1 MKHSCR
7 FAGILLALAAA
18 ALFVL
23 SANAHSALLA
33 STPEGNAILEDAPVQ
48 VELLFSEPVE
58 EGFSSIDVLDSAG
71 RSVAAGPA
79 RLDPANAARLV
90 VSLRSLPDGIY
101 TVSWRAL
108 SSVDGHITSGAFA
121 FGVGDMDAAALTAAG
136 DIQTNT
142 LSAAE
147 VLARWALFS
156 GLALMTGTA
165 LFRRVVWEPVADSA
179 NPAPPW
185 AQLIGTGAALAL
197 AAILLFFC
205 VQAGL
210 VQGQA
215 FAAPWSAAASALLL
229 DTRGGVLILAR
240 LALTLLAAALLL
252 RDDPRAHWGGWLAAV
267 LALLA
272 ISLNSHAAAQ
282 REPFLP
288 ILADWLHLLG
298 SAHWGGGLFAFL
310 AALGMMQSWPLEQR
324 RATTARLVPRFSAV
338 AIASVSML
346 ALTGLYSY
354 TLGVGSL
361 EALTTNP
368 FGLALSGKTLL
379 VLPLLALGALNLL
392 WTRPRLAQTS
402 TQSASLVERFE
413 GFVRLETLLVAGV
426 LLGAALMTSLPPA
439 KEPEG
444 AAGIDLRT
452 ATDDLRL
459 TLEIL
464 PGRVGLNEFRLYVES
479 DRAPLEDAREV
490 SLQFT
495 PTTLDLA
502 PGTLTLEN
510 EGGGWYSA
518 TGANLSLADSW
529 QIQAAVR
536 RESAFDA
543 FANFEAAVGVANQ
556 ARNTRPWAAG
566 LVGLAAIGL
575 WQAWEHLRL
584 PRRMQKPGYGL
595 ALALG
600 ISSLAI
606 ALLPPAQTTPS
617 LRVNPI
623 APNAA
628 SLLEGAA
635 IYDEFCVVCHG
646 PQGRGDGPAG
656 LALNPPPA
664 NLSIHTAPGVHPDG
678 QLYLWISEGVPG
690 TAMPAFQDLFSEDER
705 WHLVN
710 YIRSLYQP

>member
-1 MKHSCR
+1 MRHFVR
-7 FAGILLALAAA
+7 FAGILLALAVA

-23 SANAHSALLA
+23 SASAHAALLA
-33 STPEGNAILEDAPVQ
+33 STPEANAILDAAPAQ

-58 EGFSSIDVLDSAG
+58 EGFSTIDVLNAAG
-71 RSVAAGPA
+71 DSVAAGPA
-79 RLDPANAARLV
+79 RVDPADATRLT

-121 FGVGDMDAAALTAAG
+121 FGVGDADAAALTAAG
-136 DIQTNT
+136 NIQTNR

-147 VLARWALFS
+147 VLARWALFG

-165 LFRRVVWEPVADSA
+165 LFRKVVWEPVADPA
-179 NPAPPW
+179 NPPPSW
-185 AQLIGTGAALAL
+185 ANLIMLGAALAL

-229 DTRGGVLILAR
+229 DTRGGILILAR

-252 RDDPRAHWGGWLAAV
+252 RHEPRAQWGGWLAAT

-298 SAHWGGGLFAFL
+298 SAHWAGGLFAFL
-310 AALGMMQSWPLEQR
+310 AALAAMQGWSWEGR

-338 AIASVSML
+338 AIASVAVL
-346 ALTGLYSY
+346 ALTGLYGY

-361 EALTTNP
+361 DALTTNP
-368 FGLALSGKTLL
+368 FGLALTGKTLL

-392 WTRPRLAQTS
+392 WTRPRLTRPD
-402 TQSASLVERFE
+402 TQPGTLVERFE
-413 GFVRLETLLVAGV
+413 GFVRVETLLVAGV

-439 KEPEG
+439 KEPQG
-444 AAGIDLRT
+444 AAGISLR
-452 ATDDLRL
+452 AAADDLRL

-479 DRAPLEDAREV
+479 DRVPVADARDV

-495 PTTLDLA
+495 PTTLDVP
-502 PGTLTLEN
+502 PGTLALEN

-518 TGANLSLADSW
+518 SGANLSLADIW

-536 RESAFDA
+536 RASAFDA
-543 FANFEAAVGVANQ
+543 FANFEAAVGVAAQ
-556 ARNTRPWAAG
+556 ARSTRPWAAG

-575 WQAWEHLRL
+575 ALTFDQLPLKKRGVQA
-584 PRRMQKPGYGL
+584 GYVL
-595 ALALG
+595 AYALAAASIG
-600 ISSLAI
+600 I
-606 ALLPPAQTTPS
+606 ALLPPAQTQPS
-617 LRVNPI
+617 LPLNPI

-635 IYDEFCVVCHG
+635 MYDEFCAVCHG

-664 NLSIHTAPGVHPDG
+664 DLSIHTAPGVHPDG

-690 TAMPAFQDLFSEDER
+690 TAMPAFEELFSEDER